1 MKVEKHD
8 TESAYRDY
16 YMTMSSC
23 LPVGTR
29 RSATHWVTQRVDERE
44 HYSILCT
51 GRQYEYEN
59 DYERSLARFGP
70 YCTYKK

>member
-1 MKVEKHD
+1 MYFRFRYTILGGGIKISQTLVIENMKVEKHD

-29 RSATHWVTQRVDERE
+29 RSATH
-44 HYSILCT
+44 
-51 GRQYEYEN
+51 
-59 DYERSLARFGP
+59 
-70 YCTYKK
+70 